1 MCSYYANIKLVSN
14 ISTQG
19 FAGMPWRIYSICNRL
34 RVVPHFSSGIVKRAI
49 FSLPAACRL
58 FLAWGDFHARSRF
71 ARSTIS
77 EEKWGTTRSLYMQ
90 MAEDDNTLR
99 ATQNSTEYM
108 NQVSGIRPKNSAGL
122 GKSYRDT
129 GYEIWLIPENRDSP
143 SLVNRNHP
151 FVNVYLYLKIHHE

>member
-1 MCSYYANIKLVSN
+1 MCSCYANIKLRRKRFKIWLAAFRHRVSQVCHEE
-14 ISTQG
+14 STVYADG
-19 FAGMPWRIYSICNRL
+19 G
-34 RVVPHFSSGIVKRAI
+34 
-49 FSLPAACRL
+49 
-58 FLAWGDFHARSRF
+58 
-71 ARSTIS
+71 
-77 EEKWGTTRSLYMQ
+77 
-90 MAEDDNTLR
+90 DDNTLR

-143 SLVNRNHP
+143 SLVNRNHQ